1 MADPPYPAPDIHLAA
16 ELGVLAPELATLQP
30 ELGRML
36 RTQRWKRYGS
46 VVVMHNGPLT
56 ARQLLW
62 VALLRSP
69 RGVVLAGLTAAAH
82 RGLRGHLPERPEL
95 LVPAAGP
102 LPHLQGVDVARTR
115 LLTAVDVHP
124 SAQPPQLRL
133 PRALIDRASRL
144 ERPDD
149 VRAILCAGVQ
159 QRRGLLR
166 GGWVPDSP
174 AEVAIN
180 PAA

>member
-102 LPHLQGVDVARTR
+102 LPQ
-115 LLTAVDVHP
+115 
-124 SAQPPQLRL
+124 PQLRL

-159 QRRGLLR
+159 QRLGLLR
-166 GGWVPDSP
+166 GGWVPDSL

>member
-1 MADPPYPAPDIHLAA
+1 MADLPYPAPDIHLAA

-36 RTQRWKRYGS
+36 RAQRWKRYGS

-166 GGWVPDSP
+166 GGWVPDSL